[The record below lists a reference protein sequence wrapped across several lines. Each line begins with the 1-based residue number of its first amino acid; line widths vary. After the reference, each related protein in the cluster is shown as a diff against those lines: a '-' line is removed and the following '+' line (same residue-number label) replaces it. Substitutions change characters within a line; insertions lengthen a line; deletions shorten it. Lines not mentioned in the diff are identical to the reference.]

1 MPTVDINRGHY
12 AVAGLVLLV
21 AATLGIIA
29 INVRVGR

>member
-1 MPTVDINRGHY
+1 MPTVNINRGHY
-12 AVAGLVLLV
+12 AVGGLVLLV